1 TRASRKRTA
10 RPRRSARRLPAR
22 IPGRSDARTFSRDR
36 PRPAVAHARGTMTL
50 RRRSPATTKR
60 RAAAGLRARPLQLVP
75 LPSAHVATLA
85 RVAEARRRIAAGWYD
100 RSEVRD
106 SLVDAVL
113 QEIRG
118 H

>member
-1 TRASRKRTA
+1 
-10 RPRRSARRLPAR
+10 
-22 IPGRSDARTFSRDR
+22 
-36 PRPAVAHARGTMTL
+36 MTP
-50 RRRSPATTKR
+50 RRRSTATAK
-60 RAAAGLRARPLQLVP
+60 RAAREPGARPLKLVP
-75 LPSAHVATLA
+75 LPSAHVASLA